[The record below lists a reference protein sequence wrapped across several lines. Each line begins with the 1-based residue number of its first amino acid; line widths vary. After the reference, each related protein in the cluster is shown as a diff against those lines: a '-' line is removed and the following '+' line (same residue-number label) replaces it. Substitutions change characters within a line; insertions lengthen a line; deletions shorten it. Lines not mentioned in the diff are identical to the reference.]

1 MDAPYDEDIS
11 TPHEKAL
18 GKICRVKRHRKG
30 DKERLREIE
39 GRKRKKGWEMKG
51 GKVRELESNV
61 SRYEERE
68 RETERERERQ
78 CE

>member
-18 GKICRVKRHRKG
+18 GEISRLKRHKKG
-30 DKERLREIE
+30 DNERLREIKNIE

-51 GKVRELESNV
+51 GKVRELESNG
-61 SRYEERE
+61 SRDEERE
-68 RETERERERQ
+68 SE
-78 CE
+78 

>member
-18 GKICRVKRHRKG
+18 GEISRLKRHRKG

-39 GRKRKKGWEMKG
+39 NREGRKIKKGWEMKG
-51 GKVRELESNV
+51 GK
-61 SRYEERE
+61 ERE
-68 RETERERERQ
+68 
-78 CE
+78 